1 MKQVSNKSISR
12 NNTLFWQQSWTSLPN
27 LTNRLI
33 LCPFMKINTI
43 DFLGLGL
50 GLGVMILHINCYLF
64 LHCYWNHNLWLV
76 RSVIFQSPLSWRYFI
91 RGKYSFSSFF
101 FLLTVWMFIG
111 YISRS
116 FWFCDFFALL
126 HLLIDFYLGDLAVSD
141 QVVYSF
147 SISLV
152 SQNSVVFF

>member
-101 FLLTVWMFIG
+101 FFINSMNVCWV
-111 YISRS
+111 YFKVFLVLWFFCS
-116 FWFCDFFALL
+116 FTSVDWFLPWR
-126 HLLIDFYLGDLAVSD
+126 
-141 QVVYSF
+141 F
-147 SISLV
+147 SSLWP
-152 SQNSVVFF
+152 SCL